1 MKSMSMSKSMSKKRI
16 HAIKELVQIFIIGL
30 MTFVSIIIIGAS
42 LVYQDVQEH
51 LYTEQVAQA
60 EVEPDVMSA

>member
-1 MKSMSMSKSMSKKRI
+1 MKTISKKRL
-16 HAIKELVQIFIIGL
+16 HAIKELAQMFVIGL

-42 LVYQDVQEH
+42 LVYQDAQEH
-51 LYTEQVAQA
+51 PYTEQVAQA

>member
-1 MKSMSMSKSMSKKRI
+1 MSMSKKRI
-16 HAIKELVQIFIIGL
+16 HAIKELAQMLVIGL

-51 LYTEQVAQA
+51 SYTEQVAEA
-60 EVEPDVMSA
+60 EAESDVMSA